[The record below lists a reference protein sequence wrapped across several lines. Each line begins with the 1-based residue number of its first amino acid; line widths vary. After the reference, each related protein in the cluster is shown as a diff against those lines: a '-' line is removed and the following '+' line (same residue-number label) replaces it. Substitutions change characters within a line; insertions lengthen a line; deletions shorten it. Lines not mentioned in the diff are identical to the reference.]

1 MLWQKIK
8 AFLENSMDSIGS
20 KKNLDVRKKTE
31 HKIRAIPLARI
42 TFGLG
47 AGLITAALLIG
58 FVSSQYSYE
67 IMQKSYQQLY
77 LNKAEMIVGS
87 IQQTAMQQSDNLI
100 LEDIYRFWETGK
112 DKPLDEYI
120 CVVDQDSKLLLH
132 SSSPETVGNY
142 TGDNQILS
150 EEVAKEKT
158 LGDLVKSQR
167 NYVGKYVSSKG
178 IGQIAAFVAMPE
190 KTWTLGVHRSQAV
203 LEQEI
208 QEVFLPVVLGFLLV
222 CGLLMPLSLLFLF
235 RTYSTAQRKQLK
247 YAQALQESDYRYQS
261 LVDAMPQCLYRTDL
275 LGKFTFANRALL
287 ETMDISL
294 NDCLGKSLFDFYP
307 EHLARKNLA
316 DDLNVIRT
324 GVTSDVIEKRKSS
337 DNEDDTFIE
346 IIKSPVFNSTGEI
359 EGVQGISWD
368 ITDKKLAEEKLEH
381 TKAHLEALMQSVPSG
396 IIAVDTEG
404 KLTIINQ
411 KAEQILGIC
420 ANKVQGK
427 HITDVIPDS
436 GLTKV
441 LSKNVSEFGKAFL
454 WHEKTLLVSRS
465 PIYGENQVIGAVS
478 VFHDQSEL
486 ESMQKQLGDLQR
498 LNDEFSSLV
507 ENSYDGILIIDS
519 ETVVKV
525 NASYG
530 RITGLAPAS
539 LVGKKIADLDS
550 EKHVCLAVVQELFRH
565 VRRHEKSLTM
575 HRRLNSGNEIFVT
588 ASPVLDHFGQ
598 VSRVVMNIRDLTE
611 LKSLE
616 DQVEGVC
623 RDARTCRSDNLMA
636 FGGVV
641 AESQAM
647 RNLVDL
653 CERVA
658 QVDST
663 VLLTG
668 ETGVGKDVLSRLIR
682 CFSKRKN
689 KPFVSINCGAIPE
702 NLLESEF
709 FGYEKGA
716 FSGAAKEGKPGL
728 FEQAEGGIVFLDEIS
743 ELPLELQVKLLKVI
757 QDQRCRRLGSTKPPV
772 KVDVRILAA
781 TNRNLKDMV
790 AAGEFRADLFY
801 RLYVVPIDVPPLRQ
815 RRDDIMP
822 LALLFLKTFNK
833 KYGLSRTL
841 GGKVLKFLE
850 SYDWPGNVR
859 ELQNVVERMV
869 VTADREML
877 EPRHLPES
885 IYKSEE
891 ASETILSESD
901 VMDLRQ
907 AREILERRLISKALA
922 QTSNTREAAKLL
934 GVTHSTV
941 VRKVQKLGQNSF
953 KDAPGYKH

>member
-1 MLWQKIK
+1 M
-8 AFLENSMDSIGS
+8 GS
-20 KKNLDVRKKTE
+20 NKNKDVQKKT
-31 HKIRAIPLARI
+31 KQTMRNFPLIRI
-42 TFGLG
+42 TFVAG

-58 FVSSQYSYE
+58 FVSYQYSYE
-67 IMQKSYQQLY
+67 MMRNNYQQLY

-87 IQQTAMQQSDNLI
+87 IRAAIPKSDNDI
-100 LEDIYRFWETGK
+100 LKEIYRLWETGR
-112 DKPLDEYI
+112 DRPTDEYI

-132 SSSPETVGNY
+132 SANPETIGNY
-142 TGDNQILS
+142 TGDNQLLCEDES
-150 EEVAKEKT
+150 REKN
-158 LGDLVKSQR
+158 LGELVKSQK
-167 NYVGKYVSSKG
+167 NYVGKYINSRG
-178 IGQIAAFVAMPE
+178 TNQIAAFVPLPE
-190 KTWTLGVHRSQAV
+190 KGWFLGVHRSQKV

-208 QEVFLPVVLGFLLV
+208 EQGFQPVILGFLLV
-222 CGLLMPLSLLFLF
+222 CGVLMPIALLFLF
-235 RTYSTAQRKQLK
+235 KTYHTAQKELIK
-247 YAQALQESDYRYQS
+247 HAQALQESENRYQS
-261 LVDAMPQCLYRTDL
+261 LVDSMPQCLYRTDL
-275 LGKFTFANRALL
+275 IGKFIFANRALL
-287 ETMDISL
+287 ETLDLSL
-294 NDCLGKSLFDFYP
+294 NDCLGKSFFDFYP
-307 EHLARKNLA
+307 DHLARQNLA

-324 GVTSDVIEKRKSS
+324 GVTTDVIEERKSS
-337 DNEDDTFIE
+337 DKEDDTFIE
-346 IIKSPVFNSTGEI
+346 TIKSPVFNAKGEI
-359 EGVQGISWD
+359 VGVQGISWD
-368 ITDKKLAEEKLEH
+368 ITDKKMAEEKLEH

-420 ANKVQGK
+420 ANSVQGK

-441 LSKNVSEFGKAFL
+441 LSKNVSEFGKAFH
-454 WHEKTLLVSRS
+454 WADKTLMVSRS

-498 LNDEFSSLV
+498 RNDEFSSLG
-507 ENSYDGILIIDS
+507 ENSYDGILIIES
-519 ETVVKV
+519 ETVVNV

-539 LVGKKIADLDS
+539 LVGKKVSDLDS

-575 HRRLNSGNEIFVT
+575 HRRLNSGNIIFVT

-598 VSRVVMNIRDLTE
+598 VSRVVMNIRDVTE

-623 RDARTCRSDNLMA
+623 RDARTCRSDNLMTL
-636 FGGVV
+636 GGVVV

-689 KPFVSINCGAIPE
+689 KPFVTINCGAIPE
-702 NLLESEF
+702 NLLESEL

-716 FSGAAKEGKPGL
+716 FSGAVKEGKPGL
-728 FEQAEGGIVFLDEIS
+728 FEQAEGGIVFLDEVG
-743 ELPLELQVKLLKVI
+743 ELPLDLQVKLLKVI
-757 QDQRCRRLGSTKPPV
+757 QDQRCRRLGSIKPAV
-772 KVDVRILAA
+772 KIDVRILAA

-790 AAGEFRADLFY
+790 SAGEFREDLFY
-801 RLYVVPIDVPPLRQ
+801 RLYVVPIDVPPLRR

-822 LALLFLKTFNK
+822 LALLFLKNYNE
-833 KYGLSRTL
+833 KYGFSRTL
-841 GGKVLKFLE
+841 GGKVLKVLE

-877 EPRHLPES
+877 EPHHLPES

-891 ASETILSESD
+891 SSGTTLSEFD

-922 QTSNTREAAKLL
+922 QSSNTREAAKLL
-934 GVTHSTV
+934 GVAHSTV
-941 VRKVQKLGQNSF
+941 VRKVQKLGQDSF
-953 KDAPGYKH
+953 KDTSGHKH